1 MTQPHALII
10 DDNSKNL
17 GVLSRMLAKQ
27 GVTCTEMQNP
37 AQLEAFMANTPH
49 IDVAFI
55 DLELPNISGY
65 EILNLLRSDGRFDN
79 VPLVAYTVHISEINT
94 ALKEGFHSFL
104 GKPLDATRFPD
115 QLQRILRGEQV
126 WEAA

>member
-37 AQLEAFMANTPH
+37 AQLEAFMADTPH

-65 EILNLLRSDGRFDN
+65 EILNLLRSDERFDN
-79 VPLVAYTVHISEINT
+79 VPLVAYTVHVSEINT

>member
-1 MTQPHALII
+1 MSKPHALII
-10 DDNSKNL
+10 DDNAKNL

-27 GVTCTEMQNP
+27 GVTCTEIINP
-37 AQLEAFMANTPH
+37 AQLEAFLADMPDVN
-49 IDVAFI
+49 VAFI

-65 EILNLLRSDGRFDN
+65 EVLERLQKDERFAN
-79 VPLVAYTVHISEINT
+79 VPLVAYTVHVSEINV
-94 ALKEGFHSFL
+94 ALRQGFHSFL